1 MGNLESRPLAKNQI
15 VNGYEIVGR
24 LGTGSFADVYKAVK
38 SSKTIALKR
47 FKELR
52 LHVPDVLAEIE
63 SLKIAAHRN
72 VVQYMESFADE
83 NTIYVVMEYCEFG
96 DIEDYILSKKPNIKV
111 RMGFI
116 QDIAS
121 GIAHLHGL
129 KISHRDLKPA
139 NILVDNR
146 RVAKIADFGLAKI
159 LSKTEGMKSLEEM
172 YMETMAGT
180 YVYMAPEVPKGHYN
194 AQADI
199 FSMGIVFCCI
209 LDEEVKE
216 SIEKE
221 LVGLKMHVAEGYT
234 YTVPAKVGAFMQR
247 LITQMLQKDY
257 HLRPKAQEI
266 SKKLMQHGQKPK
278 DANLKSLKLLAAGMS
293 ACLGVEVR
301 PPGEA
306 SSSSQQKIKLNDL
319 FHFTK
324 PVLLNENNPQSSKS
338 KTVDKTM
345 IVHDVSDIDILFRS
359 VGGTTGKAKISK
371 KASAN
376 EMRRLVASQMG
387 IPEESI
393 ELYHRRWEVD
403 DDHSIDKQGISQGAV
418 IHVHSV
424 KKDKGTAHYEMDND
438 LLDPSFNYDFTGI
451 DDDKKFIR
459 GGHEYQR
466 PCGWFRHALKVKG
479 QYSDDVWLGDLG
491 TRTHSTAGEWPVSYH
506 GSKITKDNTPIGSAQ
521 AGLQNGIITTPS
533 LQTVAEKYAEV
544 FEFDGKTYQI
554 ALQNRINPSS
564 GHMVIISGDGPADYW
579 LSPKED
585 PSKKVNDVRP
595 YGILIRR
602 ISVTDD

>member
-1 MGNLESRPLAKNQI
+1 MENLESRPLAKNQI
-15 VNGYEIVGR
+15 VNGYKIVEL

-38 SSKTIALKR
+38 SSKTVALKR
-47 FKELR
+47 FKELK

-63 SLKIAAHRN
+63 TLKIAAHKN

-234 YTVPAKVGAFMQR
+234 YTVPAKIGAFMQR
-247 LITQMLQKDY
+247 LITQMLQEDY
-257 HLRPKAQEI
+257 HLRPKAEEI

-278 DANLKSLKLLAAGMS
+278 DANLKSLKLLAAGIS

-301 PPGEA
+301 PPGET

-324 PVLLNENNPQSSKS
+324 PVVLNENNPQS
-338 KTVDKTM
+338 
-345 IVHDVSDIDILFRS
+345 IVHDVSNIDILFRS
-359 VGGTTGKAKISK
+359 VGGSTGKAKISK
-371 KASAN
+371 KASLL
-376 EMRRLVASQMG
+376 EMRRLVASQMRL
-387 IPEESI
+387 PVDSL
-393 ELYHRRWEVD
+393 ELYHRSWRVD

-424 KKDKGTAHYEMDND
+424 KNDKGTVHYEMDND
-438 LLDPSFNYDFTGI
+438 LLDPSFNFDFTET
-451 DDDKKFIR
+451 DDGDNKFIR
-459 GGHEYQR
+459 GEHRYHR

-479 QYSDDVWLGDLG
+479 QYSDDIWLGG
-491 TRTHSTAGEWPVSYH
+491 PGIRTNSTAGEWPVSYH
-506 GSKITKDNTPIGSAQ
+506 GSKITRDNIPIQSCAGSVE
-521 AGLQNGIITTPS
+521 GLQDGIITTPS
-533 LQTVAEKYAEV
+533 LQTVAEKYAEE
-544 FEFDGKTYQI
+544 FEFEGNTYQI
-554 ALQNRINPSS
+554 ALQNRINPDP
-564 GHMVIISGDGPADYW
+564 GHMLNISGNEAADYW

-585 PSKKVNDVRP
+585 ISHPTNVYDVRP
-595 YGILIRR
+595 YGILIRK
-602 ISVTDD
+602 INN